1 MDIQKGDINGK
12 GELVITA
19 GLNNSGILGR
29 TDLSA
34 NIFNP
39 NTITVD
45 MFGNAFYRN
54 FKYKMVTHARVFS
67 LEPKDDIILSE
78 KIGLFMASAFGFIN
92 KKFGF
97 ENMCSWEKIKEL
109 SIKLPAKEDGS
120 IDFDFM
126 ESFIAELEAER
137 LAEMEAYLKVTGLDD
152 YELTEAEEKALE
164 DFKNDKISMR
174 EYTFEELFNN
184 IKQGRRLKKDDQL
197 PGDIPFVMSGVTNT
211 GVVGYVSNPVA
222 SFPKNSITVDIFGNS
237 FYRDYDFGAGDDT
250 GVYWNEQI
258 HYSKPT
264 MLYFTAAM
272 GKALFGKFSY
282 GHKLRSSQ
290 SKDFKISLPIKDG
303 EPDYSW
309 MDTFVSAIQK
319 QVIKNVVFYADQKI
333 QATETVIR
341 NRPAKEYPT
350 VSFPDTLAADSEV

>member
-1 MDIQKGDINGK
+1 MLQMD
-12 GELVITA
+12 
-19 GLNNSGILGR
+19 
-29 TDLSA
+29 
-34 NIFNP
+34 F
-39 NTITVD
+39 
-45 MFGNAFYRN
+45 FYRRKPWYAGQ
-54 FKYKMVTHARVFS
+54 FVRKIV
-67 LEPKDDIILSE
+67 PKIDIPERAIQFFTTLLNKHKPKLLSVLVRHVDE
-78 KIGLFMASAFGFIN
+78 TFLKSTI
-92 KKFGF
+92 
-97 ENMCSWEKIKEL
+97 C
-109 SIKLPAKEDGS
+109 LPAKEDGS

-126 ESFIAELEAER
+126 ESFIAELEAERLAEMEAER

-341 NRPAKEYPT
+341 NKPAKEYPT